1 MISTYLKTT
10 LIPRIDSF
18 TQNNLDMKKLAL
30 LFFALTFTLLCQ
42 AKPKVIK
49 ISVVPQEAAIYV
61 NNNLVGYGYAEFTKP
76 KKDEVAVI
84 KIECAEYN
92 SIVTKF
98 YGSDKRTALSYTLQQ
113 DGFFRSS
120 AASGIVNKFFT
131 ILIDPQYYSIDE
143 NNKVDVSKAWKLL
156 HQVLLNYFNEI
167 ATTDFDGGYVQTT
180 WQYKL
185 FNLSEKQIRNR
196 VTIRDISTPEKVAF
210 QIKVD
215 SEVASG
221 QAAKHGEF
229 EAIDRIPK
237 EFEGIIQELQTRI
250 GKVSNN

>member
-1 MISTYLKTT
+1 MKHFSL
-10 LIPRIDSF
+10 LII
-18 TQNNLDMKKLAL
+18 
-30 LFFALTFTLLCQ
+30 ALTMSTIGY
-42 AKPKVIK
+42 AANKIIK
-49 ISVVPQEAAIYV
+49 ISVVPQETAIYV
-61 NNNLVGYGYAEFTKP
+61 NNSLLGYGYAEFTKP
-76 KKDEVAVI
+76 KKKDVVVI
-84 KIECAEYN
+84 KLECQEYN
-92 SIVTKF
+92 TIITKF
-98 YGSDKRTALSYTLQQ
+98 YGTDKRKALSYTLQQ
-113 DGFFRSS
+113 DGFYRSS

-131 ILIDPQYYSIDE
+131 ILIDPQFYEIDE
-143 NNKVDVSKAWKLL
+143 NQKIDVSKAWKLL
-156 HQVLLNYFNEI
+156 HQILLNYFNEI
-167 ATTDFDGGYVQTT
+167 ATTDLNGGYVQTI
-180 WQYKL
+180 WQYKQ

-229 EAIDRIPK
+229 EAVDRIPK